1 MTVTKMVLLDKYTDG
16 AINASDFISVAEI
29 QDFVGLPIFEFS
41 VDDNEFLETG
51 TVATISVNEEDE
63 TLTINDVSSYFDDYD
78 FDYAVVDGVET
89 PEAVY
94 ILEIDDSVEDEIV
107 EDEPVVGDPDPELE

>member
-16 AINASDFISVAEI
+16 AIDAGDFISVAEV

-51 TVATISVNEEDE
+51 AVATISVNEEDE

-78 FDYAVVDGVET
+78 FDYEDGVPT
-89 PEAVY
+89 AVY
-94 ILEIDDSVEDEIV
+94 ILEIDDSVEDEIAV
-107 EDEPVVGDPDPELE
+107 MSELGDDLDPELDPELE